1 MSTPPDNHDADLSR
15 NPAVAAVQKVTR
27 TLMRIEP
34 NELRSTLLSFL
45 FIFILMAAYY
55 ILRPVRDA
63 MASDWTDAEV
73 AFLWTLNFF
82 ISAGVVALYG
92 GAVSRVTFRRL
103 VPGVYTFFAAT
114 FIGFFIAVTV
124 VESRA
129 LVDKCFYVWLSVF
142 SLFHISVFWSYMSD
156 TFNKDQATR
165 LFAIIAAGASA
176 GALVGPSIPTLF
188 ADALGND
195 KLMLIAAA
203 LLVLPI
209 PIILYLAR
217 LKITDLG
224 NEDVQADPALLRI
237 GGNPLTGFK
246 QFLTNPY
253 LLAIGG
259 FILLYTMISSFVYFE
274 QKNILAPYDRE
285 TRTRI
290 LGGIDWIT
298 NALTFGLAF
307 FATGRL
313 VQRFGMA
320 VTLPLLPVLV
330 IAGLLI
336 LAFAPIITVLLALQV
351 ARRAGNY
358 AVTRPAREMLFTG
371 VDRETRFKA
380 KPVID
385 IVVYR
390 GGDTL
395 TAWLFAGLS
404 QGLGLGMAAIALVGA
419 GIAAVW
425 AAVGIYLGKW
435 FDDYHKTAPVPEQE
449 ENIRA
454 MR

>member
-1 MSTPPDNHDADLSR
+1 
-15 NPAVAAVQKVTR
+15 
-27 TLMRIEP
+27 MRIEP
-34 NELRSTLLSFL
+34 NELRSTLLSFV

-92 GAVSRVTFRRL
+92 AAVSGIRFKRL
-103 VPGVYTFFAAT
+103 VPGVYSFFAAT
-114 FIGFFIAVTV
+114 FIVFFIAITL
-124 VESRA
+124 VEDRT

-142 SLFHISVFWSYMSD
+142 SLFHISVFWSYMAD

-165 LFAIIAAGASA
+165 VFAVIAAGASA
-176 GALVGPSIPTLF
+176 GALIGPSIPTLF

-195 KLMLIAAA
+195 KLMLIAAVM
-203 LLVLPI
+203 LVLPI

-217 LKITDLG
+217 LKITDLH
-224 NEDVQADPALLRI
+224 NEDVHADPKTFMI
-237 GGNPLTGFK
+237 GGNPLTGFRE
-246 QFLTNPY
+246 FLTNPY
-253 LLAIGG
+253 LLAIGA

-285 TRTRI
+285 TRTQI

-298 NALTFGLAF
+298 NVLTFGLAF

-313 VQRFGMA
+313 VHRFGMA

-330 IAGLLI
+330 IAGMMI
-336 LAFAPIITVLLALQV
+336 LAFAPVITVLLGLQV

-371 VDRETRFKA
+371 VDKETRFKA

-425 AAVGIYLGKW
+425 AAAGIYLGKW
-435 FDDYHKTAPVPEQE
+435 FDNYHRTTPVPEDE
-449 ENIRA
+449 ANIRA
-454 MR
+454 TR